1 MEFRL
6 PALGEGIESATV
18 TAVLVK
24 PGDAVSAGKHVLAV
38 ETDKAA
44 MEVEADAAGTVEQV
58 HVKPGDK
65 VPVGA
70 KVLTL
75 SGAAAPASG
84 GRQPPEKTTQPQP
97 TASPSGGSRP
107 EPRAPLAKPTGNGAP
122 RKEKEL
128 VPAGPA
134 TRRLARELGVALAEV
149 PGTGRGGRVTI
160 DDVKGFVRSERE
172 RVKSGG

>member
-24 PGDAVSAGKHVLAV
+24 PGDAVAAGQHVIAV

-44 MEVEADAAGTVEQV
+44 MEVETDAAGTVEGV

-65 VPVGA
+65 VPVGGA
-70 KVLTL
+70 VLTL
-75 SGAAAPASG
+75 GGAAAPAPAG
-84 GRQPPEKTTQPQP
+84 GGLTPPEKTTAPP
-97 TASPSGGSRP
+97 ATAGAVAETRP
-107 EPRAPLAKPTGNGAP
+107 EPRAPIARPTGNGAP

-128 VPAGPA
+128 VPAG
-134 TRRLARELGVALAEV
+134 
-149 PGTGRGGRVTI
+149 
-160 DDVKGFVRSERE
+160 
-172 RVKSGG
+172 

>member
-24 PGDAVSAGKHVLAV
+24 PGDAVSAGQHVIAV

-65 VPVGA
+65 VPVGQV
-70 KVLTL
+70 VLTL
-75 SGAAAPASG
+75 SAGGGREAPAQSPPKEQRAEAARAPAQAAPAADG
-84 GRQPPEKTTQPQP
+84 
-97 TASPSGGSRP
+97 
-107 EPRAPLAKPTGNGAP
+107 RAP
-122 RKEKEL
+122 
-128 VPAGPA
+128 
-134 TRRLARELGVALAEV
+134 
-149 PGTGRGGRVTI
+149 
-160 DDVKGFVRSERE
+160 
-172 RVKSGG
+172 